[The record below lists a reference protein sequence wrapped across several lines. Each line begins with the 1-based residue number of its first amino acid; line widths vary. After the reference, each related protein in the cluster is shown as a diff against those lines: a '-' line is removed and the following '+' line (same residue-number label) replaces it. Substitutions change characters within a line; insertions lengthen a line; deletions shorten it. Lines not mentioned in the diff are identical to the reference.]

1 MSAGE
6 QEVLLMLDLVR
17 RDSRKSAPD
26 AETHS
31 ESILKLI
38 YPYVLRDVS
47 SKDRFDTSAAAGDE
61 SA

>member
-17 RDSRKSAPD
+17 RDSRKSAAD

-47 SKDRFDTSAAAGDE
+47 SKDRLNTSVAADDQ